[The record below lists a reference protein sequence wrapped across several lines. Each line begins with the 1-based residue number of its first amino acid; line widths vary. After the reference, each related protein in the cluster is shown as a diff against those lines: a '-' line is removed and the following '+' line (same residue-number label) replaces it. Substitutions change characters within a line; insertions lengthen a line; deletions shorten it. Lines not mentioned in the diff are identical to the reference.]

1 MIKVNAAYLGDLRG
15 TMGCEQEPF
24 TLEDRAT
31 VYSLRRLAFRRLGP
45 KAAGA
50 LQGMVTTLDHRQVAL
65 NHILVD
71 GDTVAFL
78 PRGLK
83 TTGHGER

>member
-1 MIKVNAAYLGDLRG
+1 MIKVQAAYLGSLREA
-15 TMGCEQEPF
+15 MGREQEPF

-45 KAAGA
+45 KALGQ
-50 LQGMVTTLDHRQVAL
+50 LQGMVTTLEHRQVAL
-65 NHILVD
+65 NHVLVD

-78 PRGLK
+78 PPGLQ
-83 TTGHGER
+83 TTGHGRV